1 MTSQDQVK
9 IVVTGLGATTPVGGD
24 VASTW
29 EGLLAGKSGVTLLEP
44 DWADL
49 PVRLAAPAAVD
60 PSEVLDRVEART
72 LDRIQQFA
80 LIAAREAWAD
90 AGAPEV
96 DPHRLAAVVAT
107 GIGGV
112 GTIYGQYDTLRE
124 KGARRVSPHTIQM
137 LMPNGGAA
145 TISLKLGARGGAHTP
160 VSACASGTEALSW
173 AIDLIRLRRADI
185 VIAGGAEACIP
196 PLPMSAFASMKALST
211 REDAPAAASRPYDK
225 GRDGFV
231 LGEGAGLLVLESEAH
246 ARARGARIYA
256 ELAGA
261 GVTADSYHMA
271 APDPSGQGASR
282 AMRQAMR
289 EAGVEASDIVH
300 INAHATSTPA
310 GDIAEANAILEVLG
324 ASAAGAAV
332 TATKSMTGHMLGA
345 AGAVEAIATVLAIR
359 DGIAPAIRNL
369 DDPDEEITL
378 DLIRHDNRKIDFT
391 GKAALSNSFGFG
403 GANAAVV
410 IRPYLPEGTQ
420 A

>member
-1 MTSQDQVK
+1 MSRQDQAT
-9 IVVTGLGATTPVGGD
+9 VVITGLGATTPVGGD

-29 EGLLAGKSGVTLLEP
+29 EGLLAGRSGVTLLEP
-44 DWADL
+44 DWSEL
-49 PVRLAAPAAVD
+49 PVRLAAPVAVD
-60 PSEVLDRVEART
+60 PSEVLDRIEART
-72 LDRIQQFA
+72 LDRIQQLA

-90 AGAPEV
+90 AGSPEV
-96 DPHRLAAVVAT
+96 DPDRFTVVCAT

-112 GTIYGQYDTLRE
+112 GTIYGQYDALRD

-137 LMPNGGAA
+137 LMPNGAAA

-173 AIDLIRLRRADI
+173 AIDLIRLGRADI
-185 VIAGGAEACIP
+185 VIAGGAEACIH
-196 PLPMSAFASMKALST
+196 PLPMSAFASMRALST
-211 REDAPAAASRPYDK
+211 REDDPAAASRPYDK

-231 LGEGAGLLVLESEAH
+231 LGEGAGLLVLESEEH
-246 ARARGARIYA
+246 ALARGAHIYA

-271 APDPSGQGASR
+271 APDPSGQGAAR

-289 EAGVEASDIVH
+289 EAGVEPSDIVH

-310 GDIAEANAILEVLG
+310 GDIAEAHAILEVLG
-324 ASAAGAAV
+324 DAAAGAAV

-369 DDPDEEITL
+369 DEPDDEITL
-378 DLIRHDNRKIDFT
+378 DLIRHDNRKIDFA
-391 GKAALSNSFGFG
+391 GKAALSNSVGFG

-410 IRPYLPEGTQ
+410 IKPYLSEGTH

>member
-1 MTSQDQVK
+1 M
-9 IVVTGLGATTPVGGD
+9 P
-24 VASTW
+24 
-29 EGLLAGKSGVTLLEP
+29 P
-44 DWADL
+44 
-49 PVRLAAPAAVD
+49 P
-60 PSEVLDRVEART
+60 PSA
-72 LDRIQQFA
+72 
-80 LIAAREAWAD
+80 
-90 AGAPEV
+90 
-96 DPHRLAAVVAT
+96 
-107 GIGGV
+107 
-112 GTIYGQYDTLRE
+112 
-124 KGARRVSPHTIQM
+124 
-137 LMPNGGAA
+137 
-145 TISLKLGARGGAHTP
+145 LKLGARGGPHTP

-173 AIDLIRLRRADI
+173 AIDLIRLGRADV
-185 VIAGGAEACIP
+185 VIAGGAEACIH

-211 REDAPAAASRPYDK
+211 REDDPAAASRPYDK

-231 LGEGAGLLVLESEAH
+231 LGEGAGLLVLESEEH
-246 ARARGARIYA
+246 ALARGARIYA

-271 APDPSGQGASR
+271 APDPSGQGAAR

-289 EAGVEASDIVH
+289 EAGVQACDIVH

-324 ASAAGAAV
+324 DAAAGAAV

-378 DLIRHDNRKIDFT
+378 DLIRHDNRKIDFA
-391 GKAALSNSFGFG
+391 GRAALSNSFGFG

-410 IRPYLPEGTQ
+410 IRPYLSEGTH